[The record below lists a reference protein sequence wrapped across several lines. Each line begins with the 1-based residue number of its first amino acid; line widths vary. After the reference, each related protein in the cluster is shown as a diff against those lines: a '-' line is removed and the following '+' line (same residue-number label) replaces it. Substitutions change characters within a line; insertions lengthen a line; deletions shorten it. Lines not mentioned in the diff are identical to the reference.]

1 MFNNTQ
7 RSILWTAFLVIKR
20 VCKKDVVYAM
30 IWFWK
35 VVLINRVLSDAS
47 TQLLSMTKIQTGF
60 KRLPNII

>member
-30 IWFWK
+30 I
-35 VVLINRVLSDAS
+35 
-47 TQLLSMTKIQTGF
+47 
-60 KRLPNII
+60 